1 MQGYLDRMM
10 RLVRQLGA
18 RRFEAS
24 VLELQARVLLD
35 TGRRAEAA
43 EMLREALAICR
54 EAGMQFDGPKI
65 ISALSRAEDDPVERA
80 ALLAE
85 GKEILRRG
93 AVGHNHLWFY
103 RDAIE
108 ALLSADDGA
117 GALEYV
123 TALED
128 YTRAEPPPWSDLFVE
143 RGRLLAGAAR
153 GNLEDGRR
161 EELVRIQ
168 TALHKAGLMA
178 WLPPIQAALV
188 TPRRSPCQFAAH
200 RVKSQERKKLA
211 GLRLQRGFMRYTP

>member
-1 MQGYLDRMM
+1 MGAFACYEHGDFDLMQGYLDRTM
-10 RLVRQLGA
+10 RLARQLGA
-18 RRFEAS
+18 RRFEAGG
-24 VLELQARVLLD
+24 LELQARVLLD

-65 ISALSRAEDDPVERA
+65 ISALSRAEDDPAERA

-108 ALLSADDGA
+108 ALLSAGDGA

-123 TALED
+123 AALED
-128 YTRAEPPPWSDLFVE
+128 YTRAEPLPWSDLFAK
-143 RGRLLAGAAR
+143 RGRLLARALQGIDEDIRAELTGIRSSLERAGFKPFLPAVNAA
-153 GNLEDGRR
+153 
-161 EELVRIQ
+161 I
-168 TALHKAGLMA
+168 
-178 WLPPIQAALV
+178 
-188 TPRRSPCQFAAH
+188 
-200 RVKSQERKKLA
+200 ERKSLT
-211 GLRLQRGFMRYTP
+211 L

>member
-1 MQGYLDRMM
+1 MVGFSRIYLNEVLQAKEDGDAAARAAALVGQPRAEMMGETLGAFACYEHGDFDLVQGYLDRMM
-10 RLVRQLGA
+10 RLLRQLGA
-18 RRFEAS
+18 RRFEAGA
-24 VLELQARVLLD
+24 LELQARVLLD

-123 TALED
+123 TALVGSICH
-128 YTRAEPPPWSDLFVE
+128 PWSPS
-143 RGRLLAGAAR
+143 
-153 GNLEDGRR
+153 RR
-161 EELVRIQ
+161 
-168 TALHKAGLMA
+168 
-178 WLPPIQAALV
+178 
-188 TPRRSPCQFAAH
+188 RRTRQP
-200 RVKSQERKKLA
+200 
-211 GLRLQRGFMRYTP
+211 